1 MRVRETI
8 VCEGRYDKN
17 TILQA
22 VDATV
27 VETRGFGVFTDKER
41 LELIRKLGEKNGL
54 IILTDPDGA
63 GFLIRARLKSRLNGV
78 EIKEA
83 YVPDI
88 LGKERR
94 KPSPSKEG
102 KLGVE
107 GMEKGVIIEALRR
120 AGATFDDGEK
130 TEKTAEIT
138 KADLYDLGLTGRSD
152 SSARR
157 ALLLRELH
165 LPERMTA
172 NALMDVLNAIMTK
185 NELIELSERLF

>member
-27 VETRGFGVFTDKER
+27 VETKGFGVFSDTER
-41 LELIRKLGEKNGL
+41 LELIRRLGEKNGL

-63 GFLIRARLKSRLNGV
+63 GFLIRARLKSRLNGIA
-78 EIKEA
+78 IKEA

-94 KPSPSKEG
+94 KASPSKEG

-107 GMEKGVIIEALRR
+107 GMEKSVIIEALRR
-120 AGATFDDGEK
+120 AGATFDDEEK
-130 TEKTAEIT
+130 REKLCEIT
-138 KADLYDLGLTGRSD
+138 KIDLYELGLTGARD
-152 SSARR
+152 SADRR
-157 ALLLRELH
+157 AAILRSLH

-185 NELIELSERLF
+185 DELSELTRRLF

>member
-157 ALLLRELH
+157 ALLLRELQ

-185 NELIELSERLF
+185 SELIELSERLF

>member
-22 VDATV
+22 VAATV
-27 VETRGFGVFTDKER
+27 VETRGFGVFNDKER

-157 ALLLRELH
+157 ALLMRELQ

>member
-63 GFLIRARLKSRLNGV
+63 GFLIRARLKSRLNGID
-78 EIKEA
+78 IKEA

-94 KPSPSKEG
+94 KASPSKEG

-120 AGATFDDGEK
+120 AGATFDDEKKCEK
-130 TEKTAEIT
+130 TSEIT
-138 KADLYDLGLTGRSD
+138 KIDLYEHGLTGARD
-152 SSARR
+152 SSDRR
-157 ALLLRELH
+157 AAILRALH

-185 NELIELSERLF
+185 DELAELTRRLF